1 MRLESYQTIVDGEL
15 QHSGQSYEELKEK
28 FGTPLYIFDEESFK
42 NRVRAYQEA
51 FASEIFETEVIY
63 ASKALLTV
71 TIARLI
77 HELGLA
83 QDVVSAGEI
92 YTGLKG
98 GVDPNKMYF
107 HGNNKLDS
115 ELDYALEVGVGTIIV
130 DNRMEAKR
138 LDRIACTKGLKQKIL
153 LRLNPGIEAHTHD
166 YIATAYN
173 DSKFGESIHDEK
185 ILDII
190 SQINELEGL
199 DLVGFHCH
207 IGSQVFQEDS
217 FLKAA
222 TAMLEFA
229 KAAEE
234 KTGIIVKELN
244 LGGGFGIYY
253 TEEDQP
259 FDVPAFLHQYAE
271 HVAVEIKRLGLS
283 IEKLDIEPGRSL
295 VNESGS
301 TLYTV
306 GDLKKTLS
314 GKNYIFVDGG
324 MTDNIRPALYQA
336 KYEAI
341 LTNKAAKE
349 AEQTY
354 TIAGKCCESGDK
366 LIENYELPLAESGDL
381 LLVNGTGA
389 YNYTMANNYNR
400 LPKPAMIHIDRDE
413 VTVAVKRESFEDMIR
428 HEQ

>member
-51 FASEIFETEVIY
+51 FASDIFETEVIY

-138 LDRIACTKGLKQKIL
+138 LDRIAQAKGLTQRVL

-173 DSKFGESIHDEK
+173 DSKFGESIHDEQ

-229 KAAEE
+229 KEAEE
-234 KTGIIVKELN
+234 KTGIVVRELN

-389 YNYTMANNYNR
+389 YNYTMASNYNR